1 MALKLPDS
9 AVPMGDF
16 PVAKAVDID
25 FNDGENLQEKLDN
38 GKLGGGGS
46 SMMTIPGVVLPY
58 AGSTV
63 PNGFL
68 LCDGQAVSRT
78 QYQNLFDVIGI
89 TYGDGDGVTT
99 FNLPNLQ
106 DRFVQGAGA
115 NTVGTKKSAGL
126 PNITGSFS
134 ITGNDSSG
142 AWGTGTGAFIA
153 TSSDTNHYFSSEKS
167 TGTSTKGYNFNA
179 SKTNSI
185 YGKST
190 TVQPPAICMN
200 YIIKY

>member
-134 ITGNDSSG
+134 ITGNNNSG

-153 TSSDTNHYFSSEKS
+153 TNSDTNNYFSSEKS
-167 TGTSTKGYNFNA
+167 TGTSIKGYNFNA